1 MMLELLKWDTDF
13 FGIKIGRIFFDSTEP
28 RLMTLLDKAKKQGYR
43 LVYVFSEEN
52 TFLSPD
58 MLGSSNGRL
67 VDRKIVYQKRVGS
80 YDVLNEKTIYPY
92 TSSDN
97 TEKLLDLAYISGN
110 YSRFRLD
117 ENFPMGS
124 FERMYKEW
132 LLKSLNGELADVVYV
147 ASDNNKISGFVTLRC
162 GKDSGDIG
170 LIAVNTEQQNR
181 GIGAKLIHACEEY
194 LYKQSIDNLRVP
206 TQMDNI
212 QACRFYEKC
221 GFAKTSVTNIYH
233 FWVSD

>member
-13 FGIKIGRIFFDSTEP
+13 FGIKIGRILFDSTES
-28 RLMTLLDKAKKQGYR
+28 RLTALLDKAKKQGYR
-43 LVYVFSEEN
+43 LVYVFSDEN
-52 TFLSPD
+52 RFLNSD
-58 MLGSSNGRL
+58 ILGSSNGKL
-67 VDRKIVYQKRVGS
+67 VDRKIVYQKRVCS

-92 TSSDN
+92 TSSEN
-97 TEKLLDLAYISGN
+97 TEKLLDLAYISGK

-117 ENFPMGS
+117 ENFPIGS

-132 LLKSLNGELADVVYV
+132 LLKSLNGELADVVYL
-147 ASDNNKISGFVTLRC
+147 ARENNKVSGFVTLRC

-170 LIAVNTEQQNR
+170 LIAVNTENQNK

-194 LYKQSIDNLRVP
+194 LYKKSIDNLKVP

-221 GFAKTSVTNIYH
+221 GFVKISVTNIYH
-233 FWVSD
+233 FWV